1 MDLFGLL
8 RSSIGKKMVMSVTS
22 AILLAFVIVHMLGN
36 LQIFLGQKAL
46 NDYAEHLE
54 ELPYLL
60 WPARIVLLITLILH
74 LLLAFRLTL
83 ENRAARPKGYKT
95 KKAVQATLGSKTMMP
110 TGLVILA
117 FIVYHLLHF
126 TFGKTNPKF
135 YHLTDS
141 LGRHD
146 VYSMVVHS
154 FQVPAIS
161 VSYVI
166 AMLFLCAHLSHG
178 FSSFPQSLGFD
189 TKKCDGIKIA
199 AKIVS
204 LLIFI
209 GNCSIPA
216 AVLMGWIALPPGA

>member
-1 MDLFGLL
+1 
-8 RSSIGKKMVMSVTS
+8 MSVTG

-46 NDYAEHLE
+46 NDYAQHLQ
-54 ELPYLL
+54 ELPCLL
-60 WPARIVLLITLILH
+60 WPARIILLITLILH
-74 LLLAFRLTL
+74 LWLAFQLTL
-83 ENRAARPKGYKT
+83 ENRAARPKNYLQKR
-95 KKAVQATLGSKTMMP
+95 AVQATIASKTMMP

-126 TFGKTNPKF
+126 TLGKTNPEF

-154 FQVPAIS
+154 FQVPVIS
-161 VSYVI
+161 ISYVV
-166 AMLFLCAHLSHG
+166 AMFFLCIHLSHG

-189 TKKCDGIKIA
+189 TRKCDGIKTA
-199 AKIVS
+199 ARVVS

-216 AVLMGWIALPPGA
+216 AILMGWITLPPGA